1 MEKATFV
8 HAYYQHSDTR
18 ELQGSANDSEIKRY
32 LNNGYYV
39 KESRNGYWVLV
50 RSAHIFVTLK
60 TSDGEKEFEMKHQ
73 ILDLYGK
80 QRISEKTYEKFS
92 KDARSGK
99 INFYVDGFCCSMQK
113 N

>member
-18 ELQGSANDSEIKRY
+18 ELQCSASDSEIKRY

-39 KESRNGYWVLV
+39 KEKRNGYWVLV
-50 RSAHIFVTLK
+50 KPVHIFVTLK
-60 TSDGEKEFEMKHQ
+60 TSDGEKEFEIKHQ
-73 ILDLYGK
+73 ILEHYGK
-80 QRISEKTYEKFS
+80 QKISEKTYEKFS

-99 INFYVDGFCCSMQK
+99 INFYVDRSCCSIL
-113 N
+113 